1 MNLHVTKANAWWFTL
16 TGSIES
22 FPDDQPSLSPLV
34 PVQIP
39 SALTPIIPLTC
50 ITGTPKGFKQLQGK
64 YLMCAKYYHY

>member
-1 MNLHVTKANAWWFTL
+1 MPG
-16 TGSIES
+16 GSHLWDLLKET
-22 FPDDQPSLSPLV
+22 FPDDQHSLSPLV

-39 SALTPIIPLTC
+39 SALTPIIPLSC